1 MGGFRNDLNSTES
14 KHSVWIANFRNG
26 FELKA
31 GPPSGNDGDN
41 LLCRSYQNDAG
52 GTSIIL
58 TFTIPDPELP
68 MAVLYIQVMDTSEME
83 KLGGDISKLKW
94 SVVISSR
101 PVSFLITRDVGIV
114 NTPDGRGIVLV
125 GVTESTAIDGNEKN
139 STALLQWWG
148 EKGKHEM
155 MRPWTFLNMTLK
167 VARKG
172 AVVLPISD
180 EVTSCGEFYLK

>member
-1 MGGFRNDLNSTES
+1 
-14 KHSVWIANFRNG
+14 
-26 FELKA
+26 
-31 GPPSGNDGDN
+31 
-41 LLCRSYQNDAG
+41 
-52 GTSIIL
+52 
-58 TFTIPDPELP
+58 
-68 MAVLYIQVMDTSEME
+68 MDTSEME
-83 KLGGDISKLKW
+83 TSGGDISKLKW
-94 SVVISSR
+94 SQGVCDGPS
-101 PVSFLITRDVGIV
+101 SFLITRDVGMV

-125 GVTESTAIDGNEKN
+125 GINNSTAIDGNEQN
-139 STALLQWWG
+139 STALVQWWG